1 MVILLSFFIHTVIT
15 GFMTSS
21 HQIGFDQASLHQ
33 VITMPPQKY
42 CLKIFLFSREI
53 NKQTFKNFFLL
64 FIFQQAYLLSPYK

>member
-42 CLKIFLFSREI
+42 CLKIFLF
-53 NKQTFKNFFLL
+53 KNFFLL